1 MKRFVEIQNE
11 VIAQYRI
18 KLDEHSSCKMRT
30 HAHVKE
36 RRICKW
42 HQKNSVAS
50 TFELFHEIGH
60 VETTTGKMRRCEAE
74 YHATIW
80 ALEKA
85 HEYGLE
91 IPERIIKDYQEY
103 IDMELAR
110 GIRRHGTGYD
120 TDMRLIH

>member
-1 MKRFVEIQNE
+1 MKKFIEIQNE
-11 VIAQYRI
+11 LIAHHRI
-18 KLDEHSSCKMRT
+18 KLDEHSSCWGRT
-30 HAHVKE
+30 HAHVKQ

-42 HQKNSVAS
+42 HQKNSIAS
-50 TFELFHEIGH
+50 TFELLHEIGH

-74 YHATIW
+74 YYATLW

-85 HEYGLE
+85 DEYDLDV
-91 IPERIIKDYQEY
+91 PERIIKEYQDY

-110 GIRRHGTGYD
+110 GIRRHGSGYD